1 MTENELKRNVLRD
14 AYANGWAVYHV
25 PQATMRNGGG
35 VGYPDL
41 TLARDR
47 EVLFIEL
54 KQEKAGLSAEQRLWQ
69 EALPAHHVIRPSDYI
84 NGRLAELLA

>member
-14 AYANGWAVYHV
+14 AYAAGWAVYHV

-41 TLARDR
+41 TLARDGQ
-47 EVLFIEL
+47 VLWMEL
-54 KQEKAGLSAEQRLWQ
+54 KQEKAQLSVEQRFWYA
-69 EALPAHHVIRPSDYI
+69 ALPMVYIIRPSDYA
-84 NGRLAELLA
+84 NGLVAELLS